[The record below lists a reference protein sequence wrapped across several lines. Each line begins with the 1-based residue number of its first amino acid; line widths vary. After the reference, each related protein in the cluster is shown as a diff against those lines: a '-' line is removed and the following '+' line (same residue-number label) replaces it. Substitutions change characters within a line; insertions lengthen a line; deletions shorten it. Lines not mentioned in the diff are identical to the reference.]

1 VAKHWNEAIF
11 RPAPPLHLEKAL
23 LGLSSLFLDIAPPR
37 NQEHSMPKKV
47 RPVPKGFTTVTPHLA
62 LKDAQVALA
71 FYKKAFGAKVLG
83 KILAPNG
90 QLMHADLLI
99 GDAHVFVSDPMMNSA
114 PSSSSVHLYVENADK
129 AWKKAVAAGAQVV
142 MPLDNSFWGDR
153 YGVLADPFGQTWAI
167 SSHVEDVPPAEMKK
181 RMKAAFAQRPPQ

>member
-1 VAKHWNEAIF
+1 
-11 RPAPPLHLEKAL
+11 
-23 LGLSSLFLDIAPPR
+23 
-37 NQEHSMPKKV
+37 MPKKV

-62 LKDAQVALA
+62 LKDAQTALA

-114 PSSSSVHLYVENADK
+114 PSSSSVHLYMENADK

-142 MPLDNSFWGDR
+142 MPLDNAFWGDR

-181 RMKAAFAQRPPQ
+181 RMKAALAQRPPQ

>member
-1 VAKHWNEAIF
+1 
-11 RPAPPLHLEKAL
+11 
-23 LGLSSLFLDIAPPR
+23 
-37 NQEHSMPKKV
+37 MPKKV
-47 RPVPKGFTTVTPHLA
+47 RPVPQGFTTVTPHLA
-62 LKDAQVALA
+62 LKDAQKALA

-83 KILAPNG
+83 KILAPDG
-90 QLMHADLLI
+90 QLMHSDVLI
-99 GDAHVFVSDPMMNSA
+99 GDAHVFVSDPMMGGV

-129 AWKKAVAAGAQVV
+129 AWKKAVAAGAKVV

-181 RMKAAFAQRPPQ
+181 RMKAALAQRPPQ